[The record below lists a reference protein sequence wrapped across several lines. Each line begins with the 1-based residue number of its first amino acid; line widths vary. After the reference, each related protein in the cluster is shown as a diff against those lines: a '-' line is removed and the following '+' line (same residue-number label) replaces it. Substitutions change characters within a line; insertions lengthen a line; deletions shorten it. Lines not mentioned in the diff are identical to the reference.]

1 MSIPERITT
10 IRDKSLCLNCLR
22 SSAHRA
28 KDCKS
33 GGCKKCS
40 KKHNTLLHITTS
52 TKQETSQQEASSAVS
67 VVTAADKEVACTS
80 SLNSSNSSQSISKS
94 YAWLSTAIVKV
105 LNHNNK
111 WLTCR
116 ALLDAGSQS
125 NFVTRALIEKLGL
138 TTHNVNVPVVGVNRV
153 VSQIRDKVN
162 VRFCSSLYEYQRSVD
177 CLVLEQITDRI
188 PSAQGEGH
196 NIHIPP
202 NLRLADPSF
211 SVPGN
216 VDLLLGTEVFWEILC
231 RSNQGYVVASSSTKD
246 LVWVDCGWN
255 NRSSIHPA

>member
-28 KDCKS
+28 KDCES

-40 KKHNTLLHITTS
+40 KKHNTLLHITS
-52 TKQETSQQEASSAVS
+52 RKQETSQQEASSAVS
-67 VVTAADKEVACTS
+67 VVTTADKEVACTS
-80 SLNSSNSSQSISKS
+80 SSSSSNLSQSTSKR

-116 ALLDAGSQS
+116 VLLDAGSQS
-125 NFVTRALIEKLGL
+125 NFVTRALEKLGL
-138 TTHNVNVPVVGVNRV
+138 TTHNVNVPVVEVNWV

-162 VRFCSSLYEYQRSVD
+162 VRFCSSLYHYQRSVD
-177 CLVLEQITDRI
+177 CLVLEQITDQI
-188 PSAQGEGH
+188 PSAQGEDH

-231 RSNQGYVVASSSTKD
+231 VGQIKAT
-246 LVWVDCGWN
+246 LL
-255 NRSSIHPA
+255 HPVLQKTLFG